1 MKIGVP
7 KETADGERRVAL
19 IPDVVKSLK
28 KNEKVD
34 VVVESRRRRGRRAHR
49 RGLQGGRRRGRRRR
63 RRLGRRHRPPRR
75 GPQRRGRSPSSN
87 GNQLL
92 ISHLNPWV
100 AADTN
105 KALAG
110 AGVTAFA
117 MEAIPRTTRAQAM
130 DALSSQAA
138 AAGYAATL
146 IGARESGRF
155 FGMMTTAAGTVPPA
169 KVLVLGAGVAG
180 LQAVA
185 TAKRL
190 GAIVT
195 GFDIRRA
202 AWEQIASLGGRPLE
216 LDFIPDAEGE
226 GGYARPLTDEENA
239 QVRDALAENAAK
251 QDIIVTTAAIPGR
264 PAPLLITAEAVR
276 NMAPGSV
283 IVDLAAETGGNCEL
297 TQPGQTVVEDGVK
310 VIGPRN
316 LPSEMPAPASQLYA
330 KNLENLLGLIVTDEG
345 ERQGRLRGRHHRRRL
360 HHPGRRDQ
368 EREGSEVA
376 MSLMTEITIFVLA
389 VFVGFEVISKVP
401 TTLHTPLMSQ
411 TNAIHGI
418 VMLGGLIVLGYADD
432 GARVRD
438 RDDRDRLRRDQ
449 HRRRLHGHRPD
460 ARHVRAK
467 SRNRRPTL
475 TGRAAPD
482 ESAPCSQPGGDAATA
497 LYIVAFSLFIIG
509 IKQGTHPTTAKRG
522 NLIAAGG
529 MAVAVVTTLLLDGMG
544 NWGLIVAR
552 PRDRHRGRRDRLDP
566 RADDRDAADGRP
578 LQRRRR
584 RRRRP
589 DRLVGDPPRDLARR
603 GLPARRADPGH
614 LRRRRRLGLLLGL
627 EHRLRQAP
635 GPDPDPADRGA
646 GPAGDQRR
654 PADRDRRHLRRSSR
668 STTNRPRRASSSSC
682 WSSRR
687 SSATSSC
694 CRSAA
699 PTCRS

>member
-7 KETADGERRVAL
+7 KETGDGERRVAL
-19 IPDVVKSLK
+19 IPDVVSSLK
-28 KNEKVD
+28 KNEHVD
-34 VVVESRRRRGRRAHR
+34 VVVERGAGEASGHPDSQYEEAGAQVADGDAAWGADIVLRVGVPSTDDISR
-49 RGLQGGRRRGRRRR
+49 L
-63 RRLGRRHRPPRR
+63 
-75 GPQRRGRSPSSN
+75 N

-100 AADTN
+100 SAETN

-239 QVRDALAENAAK
+239 QVRDALTENAAK

-264 PAPLLITAEAVR
+264 PAPLLITADAVR

-297 TQPGQTVVEDGVK
+297 TEPGQTVVENGVK

-316 LPSEMPAPASQLYA
+316 LPSEMPGPASQLYA
-330 KNLENLLGLIVTDEG
+330 KNLENLLGLLITEEG
-345 ERQGRLRGRHHRRRL
+345 EVKVDFEDDIIAAACITQGG
-360 HHPGRRDQ
+360 
-368 EREGSEVA
+368 
-376 MSLMTEITIFVLA
+376 EIKN
-389 VFVGFEVISKVP
+389 E
-401 TTLHTPLMSQ
+401 
-411 TNAIHGI
+411 
-418 VMLGGLIVLGYADD
+418 
-432 GARVRD
+432 
-438 RDDRDRLRRDQ
+438 
-449 HRRRLHGHRPD
+449 
-460 ARHVRAK
+460 
-467 SRNRRPTL
+467 
-475 TGRAAPD
+475 RAA
-482 ESAPCSQPGGDAATA
+482 
-497 LYIVAFSLFIIG
+497 
-509 IKQGTHPTTAKRG
+509 K
-522 NLIAAGG
+522 
-529 MAVAVVTTLLLDGMG
+529 
-544 NWGLIVAR
+544 
-552 PRDRHRGRRDRLDP
+552 
-566 RADDRDAADGRP
+566 
-578 LQRRRR
+578 
-584 RRRRP
+584 
-589 DRLVGDPPRDLARR
+589 
-603 GLPARRADPGH
+603 
-614 LRRRRRLGLLLGL
+614 
-627 EHRLRQAP
+627 
-635 GPDPDPADRGA
+635 
-646 GPAGDQRR
+646 
-654 PADRDRRHLRRSSR
+654 
-668 STTNRPRRASSSSC
+668 
-682 WSSRR
+682 
-687 SSATSSC
+687 
-694 CRSAA
+694 
-699 PTCRS
+699 